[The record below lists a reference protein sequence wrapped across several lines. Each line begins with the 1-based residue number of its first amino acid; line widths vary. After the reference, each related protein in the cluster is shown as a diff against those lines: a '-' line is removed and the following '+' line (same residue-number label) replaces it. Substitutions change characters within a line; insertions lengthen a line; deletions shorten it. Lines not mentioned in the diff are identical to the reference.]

1 MASFALIY
9 NPSAGRGQ
17 AKNAALTAARYLANQ
32 GLQAELFP
40 TFSPGHATAKARE
53 VAFSNEVVV
62 AVGGD
67 GTVNEVANGL
77 VGTPAALGII
87 PAGTVNVTAQE
98 LGIPREVTLACRV
111 LLQKKIAFLDLG
123 QVNERVFLLMVGAG
137 IDALTVK
144 RIQPTAKRYLREL
157 AFVATGFRN
166 IVAKPPIPFLV
177 RLQEREYQ
185 ATFFVASNA
194 RRYAGSLTL
203 TPSAD
208 PFDGLLD
215 MLIFTGTTRPS
226 LAVFW
231 MRVPAGLHLR
241 DPHVVCVR
249 GKEAVLEPLYDNEI
263 WIQTDGEL
271 AGKIPATVRVRPC
284 ALPVVVP

>member
-1 MASFALIY
+1 M
-9 NPSAGRGQ
+9 
-17 AKNAALTAARYLANQ
+17 
-32 GLQAELFP
+32 
-40 TFSPGHATAKARE
+40 
-53 VAFSNEVVV
+53 
-62 AVGGD
+62 
-67 GTVNEVANGL
+67 NEVANGL
-77 VGTPAALGII
+77 VGTPAVLGII

-98 LGIPREVTLACRV
+98 LGIPRDVTLACRV
-111 LLQKKIAFLDLG
+111 LLQKKIVFLDLG

-144 RIQPTAKRYLREL
+144 HIRPGAKRYLREL
-157 AFVATGFRN
+157 AFVATGFRH
-166 IVAKPPIPFLV
+166 IVEKPPTPFLV
-177 RLQEREYQ
+177 RLQEKEYQ

-215 MLIFTGTTRPS
+215 ILIFTGTTRPS

-231 MRVPAGLHLR
+231 MRVPSGLHLR

-249 GKEAVLEPLYDNEI
+249 GKEAVLEPLGDGSRV

-271 AGKIPATVRVRPC
+271 AGQIPATVKVRPR
-284 ALPVVVP
+284 ALPVLAP